1 MVIPADLRE
10 ALGLGPGGDLIAFIE
25 AGQLVLRPRQMAE
38 SELWAMF
45 SGVENSLSR
54 ELIQERLAEAER
66 EN

>member
-10 ALGLGPGGDLIAFIE
+10 ALRLEPGGNLIAFVE

-38 SELWAMF
+38 SELWSMF
-45 SGVENSLSR
+45 SSVENSLSR
-54 ELIQERLAEAER
+54 ELIEERRAEAER